1 MDDIQIKVKVLEING
16 RLLEYEQQKVILS
29 AKQQELNHL
38 ANMLNL
44 EFNKTKDDILEN
56 LKKEM
61 DRTPDDQHQP
71 YYSLIHYVNKKKIY
85 QI

>member
-16 RLLEYEQQKVILS
+16 RLLEYEQQKVLLS

-38 ANMLNL
+38 ANLLNL

-71 YYSLIHYVNKKKIY
+71 YYALIQYVSKKNIY

>member
-29 AKQQELNHL
+29 AKQQELNSL

-61 DRTPDDQHQP
+61 DRTPEDQHQP
-71 YYSLIHYVNKKKIY
+71 YYALIHYVNKKNIY

>member
-29 AKQQELNHL
+29 AKQQELNSL

-71 YYSLIHYVNKKKIY
+71 YYALIQYVNKKNIY

>member
-1 MDDIQIKVKVLEING
+1 MDDIQIKVRVLEING
-16 RLLEYEQQKVILS
+16 RLLEYEQQKVILMT
-29 AKQQELNHL
+29 KQQELNSL
-38 ANMLNL
+38 TNMLNM

-71 YYSLIHYVNKKKIY
+71 YYALIQYVSKKNIY
-85 QI
+85 QL

>member
-1 MDDIQIKVKVLEING
+1 
-16 RLLEYEQQKVILS
+16 
-29 AKQQELNHL
+29 
-38 ANMLNL
+38 MLNL

-71 YYSLIHYVNKKKIY
+71 YYALIQYVSKKNIY

>member
-71 YYSLIHYVNKKKIY
+71 YYALLQYVTKKNIY

>member
-29 AKQQELNHL
+29 AKQQELNSL

-61 DRTPDDQHQP
+61 VIIIL
-71 YYSLIHYVNKKKIY
+71 Y
-85 QI
+85 

>member
-16 RLLEYEQQKVILS
+16 RLLEYEQQKVLLS
-29 AKQQELNHL
+29 TKQNELNCL
-38 ANMLNL
+38 TNMLNL

-71 YYSLIHYVNKKKIY
+71 YYALIQYVSKKNIY

>member
-29 AKQQELNHL
+29 AKQQELNSL

-61 DRTPDDQHQP
+61 DCTSDDQHQP
-71 YYSLIHYVNKKKIY
+71 YYALIQYVSKKNIY

>member
-16 RLLEYEQQKVILS
+16 RLLQYEQQKVVLI
-29 AKQQELNHL
+29 AKQQELNNL
-38 ANMLNL
+38 TNMLNM
-44 EFNKTKDDILEN
+44 EFNKTKDDILEC

-61 DRTPDDQHQP
+61 DRIPDDQHQP
-71 YYSLIHYVNKKKIY
+71 YYALIQYVNKKNIY

>member
-61 DRTPDDQHQP
+61 DRTPEDQHQP
-71 YYSLIHYVNKKKIY
+71 YYALIQYVTKKNIY

>member
-29 AKQQELNHL
+29 AKQQELNSL

-61 DRTPDDQHQP
+61 DRTPEDQHQP
-71 YYSLIHYVNKKKIY
+71 YYALLQYVTKKNIY

>member
-1 MDDIQIKVKVLEING
+1 MDDIQIKVRVLEING
-16 RLLEYEQQKVILS
+16 RLLEYEQQKVILMT
-29 AKQQELNHL
+29 KQQELNNL
-38 ANMLNL
+38 TNMLNM

-71 YYSLIHYVNKKKIY
+71 YYALIQYVSKKNIY
-85 QI
+85 QL